1 MLELGQKVVVI
12 SDKGMAYAGFI
23 TARATGAGNAAAY
36 KVAAEG
42 AGLGQTGQWHKEA
55 DVFVQE
61 QVDEDG
67 ASLPDIL
74 ALPQVDIPAQPK
86 VDILAQPQAE
96 VLTPPEP
103 PASYAQQELT
113 APPAWPRPE
122 PPAEPPSAQN
132 SWADSFK
139 TLRR

>member
-1 MLELGQKVVVI
+1 MLELGRKVVVI
-12 SDKGMAYAGFI
+12 TDKGLSYVGFI
-23 TARATGAGNAAAY
+23 TARAKGAGDAAAY
-36 KVAAEG
+36 TVAAEG

-74 ALPQVDIPAQPK
+74 ALPQADIVTLPQPE
-86 VDILAQPQAE
+86 ILAQ
-96 VLTPPEP
+96 PEP
-103 PASYAQQELT
+103 PASYSQQELT

>member
-55 DVFVQE
+55 DVFLPE
-61 QVDEDG
+61 QVKEDDVF
-67 ASLPDIL
+67 LP
-74 ALPQVDIPAQPK
+74 
-86 VDILAQPQAE
+86 DILAQPQSE
-96 VLTPPEP
+96 GLTLPQPEEPTQPEP
-103 PASYAQQELT
+103 PASYTHQE
-113 APPAWPRPE
+113 PPDLLVWPRPE
-122 PPAEPPSAQN
+122 PPEVHPPAQN
-132 SWADSFK
+132 SSWADSFK